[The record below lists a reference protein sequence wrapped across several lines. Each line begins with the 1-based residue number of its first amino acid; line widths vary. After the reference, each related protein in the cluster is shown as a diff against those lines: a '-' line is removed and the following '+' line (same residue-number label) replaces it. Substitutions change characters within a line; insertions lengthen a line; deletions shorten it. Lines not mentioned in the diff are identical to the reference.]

1 MRAGQVEPVT
11 PADDAA
17 SAGIQLPDR
26 QSVQSPSAA
35 DAILAGGGEMGALM
49 RSIDW
54 GATELGPV
62 ERWPQ
67 SLRTAVS
74 ICLSSRFPILI
85 WWGPELI
92 KLYNDAYRPML
103 GAKHPRSMGQKGREC
118 WAEIWDIIGP
128 MLESVMVHGQATWSD
143 DQMLPLHRHGYTEEC
158 YFTFTYSPIRDELGG
173 VGGVFCAVI
182 ETTKRVIGE
191 RRLATLRELAARA
204 ASVQASEAACH
215 AAVET
220 LGANAAD
227 VPFALVYLLDDQGR
241 RLTLVGHTGIA
252 ADTMASPA
260 AVDLAGDAMAS
271 AGWPFAATA
280 REGRVQVVDDVKARF
295 GSLPGGP
302 WPEPPGSAVIL
313 PIVRAAQERPYGVFV
328 AGVSP
333 RRVLDDDY
341 RGFLELVAAHIA
353 TAIANGRAYEEE
365 KRRVQALAELDR
377 AKTEFFSNVS
387 HEFRTPLTLML
398 GPTEEALGDDATL
411 PANRERLEIIH
422 RSALR
427 LLKLVNTLLDFSR
440 IEAGRIDA
448 SYEPTDLATFTA
460 ELASTFRAAVE
471 KAGIRLMVDC
481 PPLPEPAY
489 VDRDMWEKVVL
500 NLLSNAFKHTFE
512 GEIAV
517 RVRAVDGGA
526 QLQVSDTGVGIAPD
540 QLPRIFER
548 FHRVPNAHSRSFE
561 GTGIGLALVQEL
573 VKLHGGEIGV
583 SSREGEG
590 TTFTVRLPFGAAHLP
605 KERIGAARQRPSLA
619 HRATAYVEEALRW
632 LPDAA
637 AADATAEPLGSQAAG
652 EALPPAH
659 AARTA
664 GARVLVADD
673 NADMRDYLE
682 RLLRGQGWRVTC
694 VADGRAAIDS
704 ALAERPDLVVSDI
717 MMPGVDGF
725 ALLKALRADDR
736 THDTPV
742 ILVSARAGEEATI
755 EGLGAGADDYLVKP
769 FSARELIARVDAHLQ
784 LTRERRAAAAALERA
799 KAEAEAANRA
809 KSDFLASMS
818 HELRTPLNAIIG
830 YTQLIDMGVHGTVTE
845 GQHLA
850 VERIRRSS
858 QHLMG
863 LITDVLSFA
872 KVEAGV
878 VQYRATVVHMDGLL
892 GELEAMITPQLTT
905 QGVRYHYER
914 CDPGIAA
921 MADAEKVKQILL
933 NLVTNAIKFTPPRGE
948 ITVTCTVDG
957 AAVRVVVRD
966 TGVGIPAD
974 KLDAIFEPFVQIDRR
989 LNQPG
994 HGVGLGL
1001 AISRDMARAMGGD
1014 VSVTSVVDQGS
1025 TFVLTLPVASPGAP

>member
-1 MRAGQVEPVT
+1 VT

-17 SAGIQLPDR
+17 AAGIQLPDR
-26 QSVQSPSAA
+26 QSVQSPTAA

-54 GATELGPV
+54 GATELGAV

-85 WWGPELI
+85 WWGPEHI

-118 WAEIWDIIGP
+118 WAEIWHIIGP
-128 MLESVMVHGQATWSD
+128 MLESVMVRGQATWSD

-173 VGGVFCAVI
+173 MGGVFCAVI

-204 ASVQASEAACH
+204 ASVQAPEAACH

-227 VPFALVYLLDDQGR
+227 VPFALVYLLDDEGR

-260 AVDLAGDAMAS
+260 VVDLPGDAMAS
-271 AGWPFAATA
+271 SGWPFAATA
-280 REGRVQVVDDVKARF
+280 REGRVQVVDDVRARF

-313 PIVRAAQERPYGVFV
+313 PIARAAQERPYGVFV

-341 RGFLELVAAHIA
+341 RGFLELVAGHIG

-398 GPTEEALGDDATL
+398 GPTEEALDDGETL
-411 PANRERLEIIH
+411 PANRERLEVIH

-440 IEAGRIDA
+440 IEAGRMDA

-471 KAGIRLMVDC
+471 KAGMRLVVDC

-517 RVRAVDGGA
+517 GVRAVDGGA

-590 TTFTVRLPFGAAHLP
+590 TTFTVRLPFGTTHLP
-605 KERIGAARQRPSLA
+605 KERIGAVRQRPSLA
-619 HRATAYVEEALRW
+619 HRATAYAEEALRW

-637 AADATAEPLGSQAAG
+637 ATDATAEPLGSQG
-652 EALPPAH
+652 TVETLSPAH

-682 RLLRGQGWRVTC
+682 RLLRGQGWLVTC
-694 VADGRAAIDS
+694 VADGRAAMDS

-784 LTRERRAAAAALERA
+784 LSRERREAAAALRRA

-845 GQHLA
+845 GQHAA

-863 LITDVLSFA
+863 LITDVLNFA

-878 VQYRATVVHMDGLL
+878 VQYRAAVVHMDDLL

-914 CDPGIAA
+914 CDPAIAA

-948 ITVTCTVDG
+948 IRVTCTVDR
-957 AAVRVVVRD
+957 AAVRVMVRD
-966 TGVGIPAD
+966 TGVGVPAD
-974 KLDAIFEPFVQIDRR
+974 KLDVIFEPFVQIDRR

-1014 VSVTSVVDQGS
+1014 ITVTSVVDRGS
-1025 TFVLTLPVASPGAP
+1025 TFVLTLPLASPGAP